1 MKLQSY
7 GICLVCLI
15 CNSGFSQDYEERL
28 AALEDKAYQHFYSNK
43 DSTYY
48 YFDEI
53 NELALAN
60 NQFATAIDN
69 LNYVC
74 FSAGYFYD
82 LDKIKSTIDEADQL
96 VQKNSNVLDTLPDR
110 GEFQKNYLNFNKGI
124 YFHKLEDFK
133 KAKFYFSAIVKQIL
147 RKPNYQDNIDYL
159 DLLSQCYN
167 FIAQMN
173 AVQKRYEIAN
183 DYYEKNIRLFQR
195 FKSNDIEGL
204 HKVYNLYG
212 NSLYEEGNYE
222 KAKTLWLTSLAFNE
236 KNYTQRNRNSFVTT
250 SILLSKV
257 YKDLNQIDSATYFL
271 NKINQYSVENDPFV
285 DRYLIAKGEIHIK
298 EANYTK
304 ALQTFEDAIRV
315 SLETD
320 KPRLR
325 KKIGDL
331 YFEMSDA
338 KKALQNYDKG
348 ITELSATQNSV
359 VNESN
364 LNPAAVGQ
372 KNTLLSLL
380 AARAK
385 TLATM
390 RDSNAKLAVLGSV
403 DLGLETL
410 DLLKP
415 TFKNQTD
422 KLGLIEDAFT
432 LFEVGVETAYQ
443 LCKTSN
449 DQKYIDTAFEYF
461 EKSKSV
467 LLLEAILGA
476 KATQFANIPDTLLE
490 HERRLKSAITF
501 IEKQLNQATKA
512 DIDKEDRLFELQE
525 EHRQLISK
533 IETDYKDYY
542 DLKYNTQTLP
552 LIEAQKLLK
561 YNEKL
566 ISYFYGNEAIYAIG
580 VDKNS
585 KHIERIPLSSSLEK
599 EIKEVHHMLSDP
611 KSDISVLATLSN
623 KLFSKLVAPVVTPN
637 EKQKLIII
645 TDGLLNYIPFGAL
658 NTKANGLVY
667 LIEKNALSYVNS
679 ATLYAHLSARNKQE
693 GNLLAFAPNFSGEQ
707 VQIDPNRANLLP
719 LPHNKREVKQILN
732 SFPGRSFINEKA
744 SLQNFTSQLSKYRIL
759 HLATHAVFNDAAP
772 EYSFLAFSTAN
783 KEENLLYVSDL
794 YNLQIQAELIT
805 LSACESGVGE
815 LKRGEGFLS
824 LARGFFFSGASSIA
838 STLWKIND
846 ASTTSLMDSFYKNLA
861 DTYPKDL
868 ALQKAKR
875 SFLDANRQNGLSH
888 PYYWSGFIIS
898 GNTASL
904 MTNSYWV
911 WIALGTLLTVVA
923 GFFVFGKKEG

>member
-1 MKLQSY
+1 MRLQSY
-7 GICLVCLI
+7 GICVLFLI
-15 CNSGFSQDYEERL
+15 FQSGYSQAYEERL

-43 DSTYY
+43 DSTYF
-48 YFDEI
+48 YFSEI
-53 NELALAN
+53 NKLALAN

-82 LDKIKSTIDEADQL
+82 LDKIKATIDETDRLA
-96 VQKNSNVLDTLPDR
+96 KKHSHALDTLPDR
-110 GEFQKNYLNFNKGI
+110 GEFQKICLSFNKGN

-147 RKPNYQDNIDYL
+147 KIPNYQDNIDYL
-159 DLLSQCYN
+159 DLLSQSYS

-195 FKSNDIEGL
+195 YKPKDTEGL
-204 HKVYNLYG
+204 YKVYNLYG

-222 KAKTLWLTSLAFNE
+222 KAKTLWQTSLDFNE
-236 KNYTQRNRNSFVTT
+236 KNYTQRNRNSIVTT
-250 SILLSKV
+250 SLLLSKV
-257 YKDLNQIDSATYFL
+257 YKDLNQIDSANHYL
-271 NKINQYSVENDPFV
+271 DKINEYDVDNDPFV
-285 DRYLIAKGEIHIK
+285 DRYLIAKGEIHMK
-298 EANYTK
+298 EVNYAK
-304 ALQTFEDAIRV
+304 ALQNFEDAILV

-331 YFEMSDA
+331 YFEMSA
-338 KKALQNYDKG
+338 SEKALQSYEKG
-348 ITELSATQNSV
+348 IIELSSTRTSM
-359 VNESN
+359 VNESDPD
-364 LNPAAVGQ
+364 PASVGQ

-385 TLATM
+385 TLATLP
-390 RDSNAKLAVLGSV
+390 DSEAKVAVLGSV

-432 LFEVGVETAYQ
+432 LFEVGIETAYQ

-449 DQKYIDTAFEYF
+449 DQKHIDTAFEYF

-490 HERRLKSAITF
+490 RERRLKSAINF
-501 IEKQLNQATKA
+501 IEKQLNQATKP
-512 DIDKEDRLFELQE
+512 DIEKEDQLFELQE
-525 EHRQLISK
+525 KHRQLIDE
-533 IETDYKDYY
+533 IETDYKAYY
-542 DLKYNTQTLP
+542 DLKYNTQTLA
-552 LIEAQKLLK
+552 LGEAQKLLK

-566 ISYFYGNEAIYAIG
+566 ISYFYGNEAIYVIG

-585 KHIERIPLSSSLEK
+585 KHIERIPLSSSLEN
-599 EIKEVHHMLSDP
+599 EIKEVHRMLSDP
-611 KSDISVLATLSN
+611 KSDISNLATLSN
-623 KLFSKLVAPVVTPN
+623 TLFSSLVAPVVTPD

-679 ATLYAHLSARNKQE
+679 ATLYAHLSTRNKQE

-707 VQIDPNRANLLP
+707 LQIDPTRANLLP
-719 LPHNKREVKQILN
+719 LPHNKREVKQILK
-732 SFPGRSFINEKA
+732 SFRGQSFINEKA
-744 SLQNFTSQLSKYRIL
+744 SLQNFRSQLSNYRIL

-772 EYSFLAFSTAN
+772 EYSYLAFSTAN

-794 YNLQIQAELIT
+794 YNLQIKADLVT

-861 DTYPKDL
+861 DKDPKDL
-868 ALQKAKR
+868 ALQKAK
-875 SFLDANRQNGLSH
+875 STFLDANRQNGLSH

-898 GNTASL
+898 GNSASL
-904 MTNSYWV
+904 SANNYWV
-911 WIALGTLLTVVA
+911 WIAFGALLMVIA
-923 GFFVFGKKEG
+923 GFLVFGKKEV